1 MRQRTLRTL
10 ALIGAAALVLAG
22 CGGGSGGASDDGVFD
37 PNAVFRYA
45 VPGMPTSFDPRLS
58 APLDPVFLD
67 VVYESLIGR
76 TPAGELQPG
85 LATEW
90 EFSED
95 HTSLTLTLREG
106 VVFHN
111 GAPFDSAA
119 VVASLNAFRE
129 KGAQASA
136 LETVKEVEALDEH
149 SVRIEFTQP
158 SGYML
163 NVLAGEAGIVVEPT
177 ALTDP
182 ALSTN
187 PVGTGPFQLSDL
199 QQGKITFQK
208 FDEYWNAEQ
217 TTISGIEMTVFSDEP
232 TRLRSVVSG
241 EMDGSTISTGQI
253 KEAEANGLTLVRGPN
268 STINGILLNTQASEF
283 GNPLVRK
290 ALLHAIDREAISK
303 GLFDDGC
310 TPTVQP
316 FSPGFWPNVPELDDA
331 GKYHDVAKAKQ
342 LLAEAGLPNG
352 FSFELVNGPNTTY
365 QNLSQ
370 ILQAQL
376 KEVGINAEVRTL
388 EFSQMIEARRNGD
401 FSAAVSLLQ
410 VGRPDPSQFVADFY
424 LPGGSYNAG
433 GFSLDGVEDLL
444 AESRASSEE
453 EERQG
458 PTRKI
463 ITDVFEAG
471 PPVIPVCGVQWVAAF
486 RPGVTGFEVPKF
498 GDYDFASIKI
508 SRS

>member
-1 MRQRTLRTL
+1 MRKLRTL
-10 ALIGAAALVLAG
+10 ALLGVAALALAG
-22 CGGGSGGASDDGVFD
+22 CGGGTSAAGDGGTFD
-37 PNAVFRYA
+37 PTAVFKYA

-76 TPAGELQPG
+76 SPAGELRPG
-85 LATEW
+85 LATKW

-95 HTSLTLTLREG
+95 HKALTLTLREG
-106 VVFHN
+106 VTFHN

-119 VVASLNAFRE
+119 VVASMNAFRA
-129 KGAQASA
+129 KGAQASS
-136 LETVKEVEALDEH
+136 LKTVTNVEALDKY
-149 SVRIEFTQP
+149 SVRIDFSQP

-163 NVLAGEAGIVVEPT
+163 NVLAGEAGIVVEPA
-177 ALTDP
+177 ALTSPD
-182 ALSTN
+182 LGTK
-187 PVGTGPFQLSDL
+187 PVGTGAFELSGL
-199 QQGKITFQK
+199 QQGKITFKK
-208 FDEYWNAEQ
+208 FDKYWNAKK
-217 TTISGIEMTVFSDEP
+217 TTIAGIEMTVFADEP

-241 EMDGSTISTGQI
+241 EMDGSTISAGQI
-253 KEAEANGLTLVRGPN
+253 KEAEANSLSIVKGPN
-268 STINGILLNTQASEF
+268 STINGILLNTKASEF

-290 ALLHAIDREAISK
+290 ALLYAIDREAIAKS
-303 GLFDDGC
+303 LFDDGC

-316 FSPGFWPNVPELDDA
+316 FSKGFWPNVPELDDA
-331 GKYHDVAKAKQ
+331 GKYHDVAKAKA
-342 LLAEAGLPNG
+342 LLKEAGLPNG

-365 QNLSQ
+365 QDLSQ
-370 ILQAQL
+370 VLQAQL
-376 KEVGINAEVRTL
+376 KEVGMDAKVRTL
-388 EFSQMIEARRNGD
+388 EFSQMIQDRRTGN

-424 LPGGSYNAG
+424 LPGGGYNAG
-433 GFSLDGVEDLL
+433 GFTLDGVADLL
-444 AESRASSEE
+444 ATSRASSDEKD
-453 EERQG
+453 RQG

-463 ITDVFEAG
+463 ISDVFEAG

-508 SRS
+508 SR